1 MKNQALLIVAR
12 YALYGS
18 GDKVLTAGHI
28 SSQGRSRLSR
38 TTLALKALHDQQ
50 QELIK
55 KCMTDYDSEKGI
67 KDPQDRTQEQVK
79 ELNDIIN
86 HCIEEFGSDEY
97 QGNKIHPLTE
107 SDYDKF
113 MAANDWLPIAV
124 YPEFEQVLSENW
136 KCDDDPGTTCDQET
150 EG

>member
-1 MKNQALLIVAR
+1 MKNQTLLIVAR

-38 TTLALKALHDQQ
+38 TTLALKALHDEQ

-55 KCMTDYDSEKGI
+55 KCMTDYDNEKGI

-86 HCIEEFGSDEY
+86 HCIEEFGADEY
-97 QGNKIHPLTE
+97 QGNKIHPLSE

-113 MAANDWLPIAV
+113 MSANDWLPIAV
-124 YPEFEQVLSENW
+124 YPEFEQVLSEGW
-136 KCDDDPGTTCDQET
+136 KDEET
-150 EG
+150 AEPTETPAEA

>member
-1 MKNQALLIVAR
+1 MKNQTLLIVAR

-28 SSQGRSRLSR
+28 SSQGRSRLSC
-38 TTLALKALHDQQ
+38 TTLALKALHNQQ

-55 KCMTDYDSEKGI
+55 KCMTDFDSDKCI

-79 ELNDIIN
+79 ELNEIIN
-86 HCIEEFGSDEY
+86 HTVEEFGSDEY

-124 YPEFEQVLSENW
+124 YPEFEQVFSEGW
-136 KCDDDPGTTCDQET
+136 KNEEELKDKDAEPEA
-150 EG
+150 